1 MCCSANWGVNTFS
14 GPANLGSAN
23 RACRT
28 YCSDRN
34 VVSVPSSMDSMW
46 VLSIWNVARDWRA
59 EFFIVF
65 CFPFLVKMDCWCPW
79 RGCRSL
85 GNQAPECGHSLG
97 APPPPFHLWG
107 TMLFSVV
114 CFEVKR
120 TGQGWPRLR
129 GSGRPSEYGCLQLR
143 VWGRACQCHPSLK
156 ILLETSCCRI
166 GCWFPSIST
175 TLACRRVRVE
185 GFQIPFTT
193 LIAAARVESK
203 GIWEAVLGVTER
215 GGRFAGGGKL

>member
-97 APPPPFHLWG
+97 APPPHFTSEARCYFLWYA
-107 TMLFSVV
+107 SRW
-114 CFEVKR
+114 K
-120 TGQGWPRLR
+120 GQGRAGLGCGARAGPLNTVVY
-129 GSGRPSEYGCLQLR
+129 SYGCGGEL
-143 VWGRACQCHPSLK
+143 ASA
-156 ILLETSCCRI
+156 
-166 GCWFPSIST
+166 
-175 TLACRRVRVE
+175 TL
-185 GFQIPFTT
+185 P
-193 LIAAARVESK
+193 
-203 GIWEAVLGVTER
+203 
-215 GGRFAGGGKL
+215 